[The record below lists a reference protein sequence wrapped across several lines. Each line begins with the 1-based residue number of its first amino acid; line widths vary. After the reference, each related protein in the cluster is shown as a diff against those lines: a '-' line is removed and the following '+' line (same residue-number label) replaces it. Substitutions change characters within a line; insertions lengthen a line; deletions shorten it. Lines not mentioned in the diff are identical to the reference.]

1 MVRINWTS
9 QALNDLEA
17 ICEFIA
23 RDAPRYAQ
31 LFANRVFEVVE
42 QLRDF
47 PLLGR
52 VVPEIGRDD
61 IREIILGNY
70 RVIYRII
77 PDEVEILTIYHGA
90 RLFDSSKIKFEI

>member
-9 QALNDLEA
+9 QALDDLEA

-23 RDAPRYAQ
+23 RDASRYAQ

-42 QLRDF
+42 RLRDF
-47 PLLGR
+47 PLSGR
-52 VVPEIGRDD
+52 MVSEIGRDD

-70 RVIYRII
+70 RVIYRIT
-77 PDEVEILTIYHGA
+77 PDKLEFSPKGGCG
-90 RLFDSSKIKFEI
+90 FG

>member
-9 QALNDLEA
+9 QALDDLEA

-42 QLRDF
+42 RLRNF
-47 PLLGR
+47 PLSD
-52 VVPEIGRDD
+52 P
-61 IREIILGNY
+61 Y
-70 RVIYRII
+70 
-77 PDEVEILTIYHGA
+77 
-90 RLFDSSKIKFEI
+90 